1 MSFLTSQTVRSAHDG
16 TRICLEEHS
25 LVHLEWIDRCV
36 CVWNPHPF
44 RNHTEMCILQ
54 LTFKE
59 YKVAAYVDPHTQTTL
74 TGLCPFR
81 GVERTPASDAGSI
94 STTSARTHEPLGC
107 ATIVPLFGLAPSPA
121 RWASK
126 AT

>member
-1 MSFLTSQTVRSAHDG
+1 MGPGFVWRSTHWCIWNG
-16 TRICLEEHS
+16 LIG
-25 LVHLEWIDRCV
+25 VCV

-94 STTSARTHEPLGC
+94 STTSARTHEP
-107 ATIVPLFGLAPSPA
+107 
-121 RWASK
+121 
-126 AT
+126 

>member
-1 MSFLTSQTVRSAHDG
+1 MGPGFVWRSTHWCIWNG
-16 TRICLEEHS
+16 LIGG
-25 LVHLEWIDRCV
+25 CV
-36 CVWNPHPF
+36 CVESTLVPKSYTPLSRVWLMMLLQ
-44 RNHTEMCILQ
+44 MCILH

-59 YKVAAYVDPHTQTTL
+59 YKVAAYADPHTQTTL

-94 STTSARTHEPLGC
+94 STTSARTHEPCGC